1 MSDGFEYLS
10 ETWFEQAKSSI
21 KEKIT
26 PKIMKYNTFHLVS
39 VFQNCPDGK
48 DKYLSVQYKKGELGD
63 IEMGEGNG
71 PSATFKIYGDYK
83 VFTKINQRELNA
95 KLALLSGKVKLK
107 GSKIKALKLASI
119 TDHFL
124 EVLSEIPTVY

>member
-1 MSDGFEYLS
+1 MSDGLEYLS
-10 ETWFEQAKSSI
+10 EQWFEQAKSSI

-26 PKIMKYNTFHLVS
+26 PKMMKYNTLHLVL
-39 VFQNCPDGK
+39 VFQNCPDGR
-48 DKYLSVQYKKGELGD
+48 DKYLSVQFKKGELED
-63 IEMGEGNG
+63 VEMGEGNG

-95 KLALLSGKVKLK
+95 KVALLSGKVKLK
-107 GSKIKALKLASI
+107 GSKIKALKLAPI

-124 EVLSEIPTVY
+124 DVLSEIPTVY